1 MLDPAGDRLSA
12 GAMATAMCRLVAA
25 QYFVI
30 VSTRTVVIW
39 NANERLFEYA
49 LVGCSWTGSVGVG
62 EAAEKESPYRSK

>member
-30 VSTRTVVIW
+30 VWTCAVVMW
-39 NANERLFEYA
+39 NANERLLNIGRRLLEDRE
-49 LVGCSWTGSVGVG
+49 C
-62 EAAEKESPYRSK
+62 RCR